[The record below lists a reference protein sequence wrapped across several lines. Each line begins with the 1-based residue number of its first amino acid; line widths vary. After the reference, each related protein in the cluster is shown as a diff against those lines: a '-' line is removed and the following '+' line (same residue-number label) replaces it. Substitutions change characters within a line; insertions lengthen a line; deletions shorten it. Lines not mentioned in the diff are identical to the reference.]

1 MTPAESSSATGTS
14 TTDSTK
20 SAGTTKYLSTVALGF
35 TTAAAIVTSLRG
47 LPAMGKEELTMFFY
61 IAFSV
66 ILFLIPAGLVSAE
79 LGSAYGKQAGG
90 LYAWISGAFGKK
102 VGFWAIF
109 LSWLQAMVF
118 YPTGLSFAAAG
129 IAFAIDKPDLA
140 QNHWYVGV
148 FSVIAYWLCTAV
160 ALMGNQFAAKVTQA
174 GFVLGT
180 AIPGLILVGLFVWWV
195 IGGHSIGWD
204 HTTDPA
210 VTVSRD
216 GHDAPRFMPYIA
228 GLSSLAFLGNILE
241 NFTGIE
247 SQAVHATELKN
258 PGREYPVAIAIAAVT
273 SAGIFT
279 LGALAVAGILP
290 YDQINLNSGVFDA
303 MRSGFSTLMDI
314 GWPVLILAAMIA
326 YGALA
331 GTLAW
336 VTGPSRGVLATAHDG
351 MLPPVL
357 QKVNARGVQ
366 VNILIV
372 QGLAV
377 TVLCAPYFFMT
388 DVSSAFFLI
397 TAMAVGIYIIIYL
410 FMYAAAIR
418 LRYTQPELPRP
429 FQVPGGKAGM
439 WGFAGIGF
447 LAMVFALI
455 TAFVPPSQLP
465 IGNPTTYILL
475 VAGGTVFFCLIP
487 IVVER
492 LRKPDWAA
500 PDHEKVKSHGPS
512 SELRERLKLRL

>member
-1 MTPAESSSATGTS
+1 MTAAESSSATGTS
-14 TTDSTK
+14 TDSPAK
-20 SAGTTKYLSTVALGF
+20 SAVGQTKYLTTVALGF

-47 LPAMGKEELTMFFY
+47 LPAMSKEELTMFFY

-66 ILFLIPAGLVSAE
+66 VLFLIPAGLVSAE
-79 LGSAYGKQAGG
+79 LGSAFGKQAGG
-90 LYAWISGAFGKK
+90 LYAWISGAFGKR

-129 IAFAIDKPDLA
+129 VAFAIDKPNLA
-140 QNHWYVGV
+140 QNHIYVGI
-148 FSVIAYWLCTAV
+148 FSVIAYWLCTLV
-160 ALMGNQFAAKVTQA
+160 ALVGNQFAAKVTQA

-180 AIPGLILVGLFVWWV
+180 AIPGLVLLGLFVWWL
-195 IGGHSIGWD
+195 IGGHSIGWE
-204 HTTDPA
+204 HTSDPA
-210 VTVSRD
+210 VTVVKD
-216 GHDAPRFMPYIA
+216 GHEGPRFMPYIA

-247 SQAVHATELKN
+247 SQAVHATELRN
-258 PGREYPVAIAIAAVT
+258 PARQYPAAIMIAAVT
-273 SAGIFT
+273 AAAIFT
-279 LGALAVAGILP
+279 LGALSVAGILP

-303 MRSGFSTLMDI
+303 LRAGFSTLMNI

-336 VTGPSRGVLATAHDG
+336 ITGPSRGVLATAHDG

-357 QKVNARGVQ
+357 QKVNSRGVQ
-366 VNILIV
+366 VNILIT

-377 TVLCAPYFFMT
+377 TVLCLPYFLMD

-397 TAMAVGIYIIIYL
+397 TAMAVGIYIVIYL

-418 LRYTQPELPRP
+418 LRYTQPDLPRA
-429 FQVPGGKAGM
+429 FKVPGGNTGM
-439 WGFAGIGF
+439 WIFAGIGF

-465 IGNPTTYILL
+465 IGNSTTYILL

-487 IVVER
+487 IVVEK
-492 LRKPDWAA
+492 LSKPGWAA
-500 PDHEKVKSHGPS
+500 PDDEKVKSHGPS
-512 SELRERLKLRL
+512 SELRERLKL